1 MLLMIPYMLV
11 MVAQGHGQNVISGQ
25 LVSGVFQETRV
36 PSFTLCQSLCWH
48 FTPCRSSTWATG
60 TGLCQLS
67 RDTRNT
73 SPASFSV
80 SQHHVYS
87 DAMAPLGLNF
97 DHPCASRPCPV
108 DEVCVPTEAATSFL
122 CLYGALSTDIP
133 SASTTPDA
141 VPTTVTTDGP
151 PTIATTTAATTTVT
165 TTASPTTVTITAAP
179 TTVTTTAAPTT
190 VTTTAA
196 QTPVT
201 TTEAHTTA
209 TTTAAPTT
217 VTTTAA
223 PTTVTTTAALT
234 SVTTTATTTTV
245 TTTAAT
251 TTVTTTAAPT
261 TVTTTAAPNSV
272 TTTGSPTTVKTT
284 AATTTVTTTA
294 ATTTVTTTGAPTTVT
309 TTAAPTTIMTAATT
323 TETNSC
329 VSECVGLIGSFHSCS
344 GGCDEYVVCSVNGM
358 FPKNCSS
365 GTVWDDNS
373 KLCNFP
379 PSPTCS

>member
-1 MLLMIPYMLV
+1 MLLMIPCMLV

-25 LVSGVFQETRV
+25 LVSGVFKETRV
-36 PSFTLCQSLCWH
+36 PSFTLCQSLCWYS
-48 FTPCRSSTWATG
+48 TPCRSSTFATG

-73 SPASFSV
+73 SPGSFSV

-87 DAMAPLGLNF
+87 DALAPLGLNF

-141 VPTTVTTDGP
+141 VPTTVTTDAP
-151 PTIATTTAATTTVT
+151 PTIATTTAATSTV
-165 TTASPTTVTITAAP
+165 
-179 TTVTTTAAPTT
+179 
-190 VTTTAA
+190 
-196 QTPVT
+196 
-201 TTEAHTTA
+201 

-223 PTTVTTTAALT
+223 PTTVTTTAAPTTLT
-234 SVTTTATTTTV
+234 TTAATTTVTTTAAQTTATTTATTTVSTTAATTTV

-261 TVTTTAAPNSV
+261 TVTTTAAPTTV
-272 TTTGSPTTVKTT
+272 TTT
-284 AATTTVTTTA
+284 ATTTVTTTA
-294 ATTTVTTTGAPTTVT
+294 APTTVT
-309 TTAAPTTIMTAATT
+309 TTAAPTTVTTTATTTVTTTAAPTTVTTTAAPTTVMTASTT

-329 VSECVGLIGSFHSCS
+329 VSECVDLIGSFHSCS

-358 FPKNCSS
+358 FPKTCPP